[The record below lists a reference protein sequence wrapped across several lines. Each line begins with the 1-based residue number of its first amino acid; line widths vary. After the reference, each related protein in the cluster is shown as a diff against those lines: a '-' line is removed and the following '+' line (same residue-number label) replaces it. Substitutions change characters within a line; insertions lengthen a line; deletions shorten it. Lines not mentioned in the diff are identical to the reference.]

1 MVTLVDLPYDV
12 INIITKDL
20 SPQDVLNLSLI
31 SKAFHQV
38 FTSDSVWRS
47 VVSRYWSGKYYN
59 DVEPKSTGY
68 CQYAIYRFK
77 KDDELEDFLKK
88 KLSCIEEAK
97 DVLDHVDGFFSRA
110 GSKGKFEFVPHLKR
124 LSNDE

>member
-59 DVEPKSTGY
+59 DVETKSTGY

-77 KDDELEDFLKK
+77 KDDELED
-88 KLSCIEEAK
+88 
-97 DVLDHVDGFFSRA
+97 
-110 GSKGKFEFVPHLKR
+110 
-124 LSNDE
+124 